1 MKSPECW
8 WNDPASTFAL
18 LDYVSGGF
26 PDLVEKP
33 VSWTH
38 RCLPLPSISKP
49 FMRVSYP
56 RRLMLLSIEA
66 REPFD
71 LCWLLGALR
80 TR

>member
-1 MKSPECW
+1 MTRQVPLHSLI
-8 WNDPASTFAL
+8 TFFFC
-18 LDYVSGGF
+18 F